1 MKCPACKS
9 PSRVYETRQSSS
21 GTIRRRECLV
31 PTCLTRFASKEVFD
45 GLVGE
50 RKSGSPPTSSKKTAP
65 EKKTTGIKPMPKQRP
80 RQAEQR
86 KLVKDDLDAFFRGGS
101 LDSSDLG
108 DLGIDIGRGGD
119 YD

>member
-1 MKCPACKS
+1 MKCPVCQA
-9 PSRVYETRQSSS
+9 PSRVYETRQSIS

-31 PTCLTRFASKEVFD
+31 TTCLTRFASREVFD

-50 RKSGSPPTSSKKTAP
+50 RKPGPPQAVSKQTKP
-65 EKKTTGIKPMPKQRP
+65 EEKKTGIKQMPQSKER
-80 RQAEQR
+80 RVEQG
-86 KLVKDDLDAFFRGGS
+86 KLVKDDLDVFFRES
-101 LDSSDLG
+101 FDPS

>member
-1 MKCPACKS
+1 MKCPVCKA

>member
-1 MKCPACKS
+1 MKCPVCKA
-9 PSRVYETRQSSS
+9 PSRVYETRQSSD

-31 PTCLTRFASKEVFD
+31 STCLTRFASKEIFD
-45 GLVGE
+45 GLIGE
-50 RKSGSPPTSSKKTAP
+50 RKLGSPPAAPKESSL
-65 EKKTTGIKPMPKQRP
+65 EKKTTGIKPMPKPRP
-80 RQAEQR
+80 KQAEQR
-86 KLVKDDLDAFFRGGS
+86 RLVKDDLDVFFRGDA